1 MKSNTHI
8 PVLLKEAISFLNIQP
23 NHWYVDGTFGRGG
36 HTSEILKKGGKVVAF
51 DFDAEAVS
59 YGREEFSSEINS
71 GNLLILR
78 ENFSQL
84 ADVLS
89 QLQVKKT
96 ISEISGMLF
105 DFGTSTQ
112 QLTSQSRGFSFEGDG
127 TLDMRMDQRLG
138 VQAKDLLAVI
148 PEKQLAELF
157 FQMGGEQDAKK
168 IAKEIKNSETPI
180 TTNKQLA
187 SLVSAIKKHSNSK
200 LHPATKVFQALRIA
214 VNTELDNISEMLPQA
229 LTMLKNN
236 GHIVTIAFHDG
247 EDRIVKHTFKKWET
261 RNLGSILTKKPVS
274 ATENELKNNIR
285 ARSAKL
291 RVFRKE
297 GK

>member
-157 FQMGGEQDAKK
+157 FQMGGEQDARK
-168 IAKEIKNSETPI
+168 IAKAIKNSETPI

-236 GHIVTIAFHDG
+236 GRIVTIAFHDG